1 MIDCILFCIAVFF
14 AGITIASFVIFNLT
28 DISKW
33 GVLSGISLGI
43 FFILFI
49 ATAVISSA
57 HEKWYKFENDKE
69 WVMINYDE
77 RLLDRIYKDSVLEY
91 EKESFKIRM
100 KVESYK
106 IVEKD

>member
-14 AGITIASFVIFNLT
+14 AGITIASFIILNLT

-33 GVLSGISLGI
+33 AVPSLISLVI
-43 FFILFI
+43 CFILFI
-49 ATAVISSA
+49 AAAVISSM

-69 WVMINYDE
+69 WVMIKYDE
-77 RLLDRIYKDSVLEY
+77 RLLGSIYQDSVLEY
-91 EKESFKIRM
+91 EKESFKIKM
-100 KVESYK
+100 KVDSYK